1 MNWDVNASSKTEA
14 VGLGACPDKL
24 AEIVTRTLT
33 VVAMNCATQGKTTP
47 IAMEVE
53 LFNQCEMG
61 DKEAFD
67 SIGKDESKAIDLLMQ
82 YYTKGIEQKEEV
94 GKFISSIGI
103 LPQKIEKST

>member
-1 MNWDVNASSKTEA
+1 MNSNFWMNWDVNASSKTEA

-61 DKEAFD
+61 DKEAQLVVAMLLH
-67 SIGKDESKAIDLLMQ
+67 IGLTNFTNDLKALLSEDDDE
-82 YYTKGIEQKEEV
+82 
-94 GKFISSIGI
+94 
-103 LPQKIEKST
+103 